1 MDPGRQYTQA
11 ARPFQSTKE
20 HRMKI
25 ILIVPVAALLLA
37 GCASTT
43 PNGDATASAQEER
56 YVPIGTYLPR
66 KRGQTANN
74 ASTVDRTDLENMKN
88 AGNGTSLNQ
97 GLLR

>member
-1 MDPGRQYTQA
+1 
-11 ARPFQSTKE
+11 
-20 HRMKI
+20 MKI
-25 ILIVPVAALLLA
+25 TLIVPAAALLLA

-43 PNGDATASAQEER
+43 PSGDAASASAQEER

-74 ASTVDRTDLENMKN
+74 ASTVDKTDLENMKN
-88 AGNGTSLNQ
+88 AGTGTARNE

>member
-1 MDPGRQYTQA
+1 
-11 ARPFQSTKE
+11 
-20 HRMKI
+20 MKI
-25 ILIVPVAALLLA
+25 TLIVPAAALLLA

-43 PNGDATASAQEER
+43 PRGDAAASASAQEER

-74 ASTVDRTDLENMKN
+74 ASTVDKTDLENMKN
-88 AGNGTSLNQ
+88 AGNGSGANE